1 MVSASSCEAIA
12 ASSTMWR
19 SVPTVRLWNA
29 ATGKLERTLQGH
41 GQAVNSVAYS
51 RDGERVVSAGADA
64 TVRIWSVHGDRT
76 VVLRGHDG
84 PVASA
89 GFDPGGARVT
99 STGQDGTVRV
109 WSASGGE
116 SLVVLYRHRGP
127 GLSAGFSGDGR
138 QVVSAGDPGTVRLT
152 PCDVCGSID
161 SVLRLA
167 KTRAERELSATER
180 QRFLPE
186 GG

>member
-1 MVSASSCEAIA
+1 
-12 ASSTMWR
+12 
-19 SVPTVRLWNA
+19 
-29 ATGKLERTLQGH
+29 
-41 GQAVNSVAYS
+41 
-51 RDGERVVSAGADA
+51 
-64 TVRIWSVHGDRT
+64 
-76 VVLRGHDG
+76 
-84 PVASA
+84 
-89 GFDPGGARVT
+89 
-99 STGQDGTVRV
+99 VRV

-167 KTRAERELSATER
+167 QTRAERELSATER